1 MNQILCIS
9 IILMSCSTVPDSHSI
24 TITSSSGSVVQNGS
38 SVTLTCTIEL
48 DPAVRESELPLLLVD
63 ALLLKDGADDPMA
76 LTVLTLTGTTFSYT
90 TLIDTFSDNNVGRYS
105 CRATVRPRASSI
117 FLTGMSQLESNPIVI
132 VIGK

>member
-1 MNQILCIS
+1 MNRILCIS
-9 IILMSCSTVPDSHSI
+9 IILMFCPTVPDSHSI

-76 LTVLTLTGTTFSYT
+76 LTALTLTGTTFSYT
-90 TLIDTFSDNNVGRYS
+90 TLIYTLILVIIMLD
-105 CRATVRPRASSI
+105 ATPVELLLDREPLPSSSR
-117 FLTGMSQLESNPIVI
+117 G
-132 VIGK
+132 